1 MRIALINPPTSR
13 EQLYGNWD
21 LSSVDTYSP
30 PLGLLYMAAYLREHG
45 HELRVV
51 DFPATKTAYGETLDS
66 ICEFDPDIVGLS
78 AMTINIFNANQIAV
92 DLRKRETRAKI
103 VIGGAHFTAVPVES
117 LERYPEID
125 CGVMGEGEIT
135 LQELARTI
143 EEGADLGSVD
153 GLVWRNEDGK
163 IVVNRPRELI
173 QDLDELPYPAWD
185 LLPDFPDSYPH
196 SPLEVKR
203 LPAASIITSR
213 GCPHQC
219 TFCDR
224 SVFGSR
230 VRHHGAEYTIG
241 MIRHLKDEY
250 RVKDFMILDDN
261 FLLDKKK
268 LDRICNVV
276 VNERMDLKWYC
287 LSHVKFMTEDR
298 LKAVKAAGC
307 WVMEVGIESGCE
319 RVLKHLKRNT
329 KKEKIATAIKTAKDQ
344 GIKVKGNFI
353 FGLPTETKE
362 SLEETI
368 EFAKSIDIS
377 LFQQN
382 FLTVFPGC
390 EIALDA
396 EKYGFLES
404 DWDRLSLWKITFV
417 PFGLSKDDLLRASK
431 KAYREFYL
439 RPRIMFEILL
449 SITSFRAFRSA
460 FSALTAFTKSLV
472 RQS

>member
-45 HELRVV
+45 HELSVV
-51 DFPATKTAYGETLDS
+51 DFPATKTTYGETLDS

-92 DLRKRETRAKI
+92 DLRKRATRAEV

-117 LERYPEID
+117 LERFPEFD

-135 LQELARTI
+135 LQELARAI
-143 EEGADLGSVD
+143 EERADLGTVD
-153 GLVWRNEDGK
+153 GLVWRNEDGE

-230 VRHHGAEYTIG
+230 VRHHGADYTIG

-250 RVKDFMILDDN
+250 LVKDFMILDDN
-261 FLLDKKK
+261 FLLDKQK

-276 VNERMDLKWYC
+276 VSERMDLKWYC

-298 LKAVKAAGC
+298 LRAVRSAGC

-329 KKEKIATAIKTAKDQ
+329 KKEKIAAAIKAAKDQ

-396 EKYGFLES
+396 EKYGFPGE
-404 DWDRLSLWKITFV
+404 RLGQIVALADHVHTVRIVK
-417 PFGLSKDDLLRASK
+417 R
-431 KAYREFYL
+431 
-439 RPRIMFEILL
+439 RPVACLQEGIP
-449 SITSFRAFRSA
+449 
-460 FSALTAFTKSLV
+460 
-472 RQS
+472 